1 MRFTFFFTYLDND
14 QIFTM
19 SIYFLYDW
27 EKIKV
32 FLWLKKG
39 KKKMWF
45 TIVVTAISYLGI
57 NLTKF
62 NEIFMGHHTI
72 NGLEVSI
79 NKMAILE
86 INL

>member
-39 KKKMWF
+39 KKNV
-45 TIVVTAISYLGI
+45 IYNSSNSYKLPR
-57 NLTKF
+57 
-62 NEIFMGHHTI
+62 
-72 NGLEVSI
+72 
-79 NKMAILE
+79 NKPHKI
-86 INL
+86 